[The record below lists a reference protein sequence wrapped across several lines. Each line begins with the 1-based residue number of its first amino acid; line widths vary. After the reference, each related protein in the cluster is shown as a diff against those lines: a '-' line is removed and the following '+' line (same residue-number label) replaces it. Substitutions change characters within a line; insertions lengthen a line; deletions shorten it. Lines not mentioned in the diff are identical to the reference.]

1 MKAKW
6 VNIVDSLQGNVD
18 QRHYV
23 RRIPGN
29 GEWGA
34 VCAKPELS
42 QKVKKAKAEH
52 PTAKAFAELMAEA
65 KAIMHDPERKAKW
78 QARYEEALKKARKY
92 NKPTQGRLY
101 DYIKHELNEERKLKG
116 EN

>member
-18 QRHYV
+18 QRHYA

-29 GEWGA
+29 GEYGA

-42 QKVKKAKAEH
+42 KKTKKAKAEH
-52 PTAKAFAELMAEA
+52 PISIRWRKVEYRWRYVGNSDKPL
-65 KAIMHDPERKAKW
+65 ER
-78 QARYEEALKKARKY
+78 
-92 NKPTQGRLY
+92 
-101 DYIKHELNEERKLKG
+101 

>member
-18 QRHYV
+18 QRHYA

-29 GEWGA
+29 GEYGA

-42 QKVKKAKAEH
+42 KKTKKAKAEH
-52 PTAKAFAELMAEA
+52 PTTKAFAELMAETSATTTRRITSSSNPSHTPLASLQREADEVVVA
-65 KAIMHDPERKAKW
+65 KNATVKE
-78 QARYEEALKKARKY
+78 YSTVY
-92 NKPTQGRLY
+92 NDESCWK
-101 DYIKHELNEERKLKG
+101 N
-116 EN
+116 